1 VNDVPDN
8 TTRPAIAT
16 TTARTCSPNTPLTSS
31 RKNSQEPEAKHG
43 QSACYHTV
51 SRYHHMRIR
60 RKLVARRSHCVLFPN
75 FALERSTPAKTCLVT
90 SGDAVQKHSKRGL
103 PSQLTENRIRDC
115 DMGCGIYLFQHRPC
129 CCCAMRGR
137 GRGRGYV
144 LGLRSP
150 KISSWASFPS
160 RSEYVGGFRVGRV
173 ACQCRAE
180 QSRAHASSISI
191 PW

>member
-1 VNDVPDN
+1 VALAHLETKKKTSPLNVKCKNFKATHCRPVNDAPDN

-90 SGDAVQKHSKRGL
+90 SGDAVQ
-103 PSQLTENRIRDC
+103 
-115 DMGCGIYLFQHRPC
+115 
-129 CCCAMRGR
+129 
-137 GRGRGYV
+137 
-144 LGLRSP
+144 
-150 KISSWASFPS
+150 
-160 RSEYVGGFRVGRV
+160 
-173 ACQCRAE
+173 
-180 QSRAHASSISI
+180 
-191 PW
+191 